1 MAKSNGVFKTSG
13 WVYFASVMM
22 FLAGLLHGVEGLV
35 ALFKENFFVVTPN
48 ALIAFNY
55 TTWGWIN
62 IVLAIVLLTAAASV
76 LAGGLWGRAVG
87 VIAAVLS
94 IVASMAFLSAY
105 PIWSILV
112 IVVDVLVIHALVVR
126 AEELRK

>member
-1 MAKSNGVFKTSG
+1 MAKSIGVFKTSG

-22 FLAGLLHGVEGLV
+22 FLAGLLHAVEGLV

-62 IVLAIVLLTAAASV
+62 IVLAIILLTAAASV

>member
-22 FLAGLLHGVEGLV
+22 FLAGLLHAVEGLV

-62 IVLAIVLLTAAASV
+62 IVLAIILLTAAASV

>member
-1 MAKSNGVFKTSG
+1 MAKSNGIFKTSG

-22 FLAGLLHGVEGLV
+22 FLSGLLHVVEGLT
-35 ALFKENFFVVTPN
+35 AIFKDNFFVVTQN

-55 TTWGWIN
+55 TAWGWIH
-62 IVLAIVLLTAAASV
+62 IAVGIILLTAAASV
-76 LAGGLWGRAVG
+76 LAGGTWGRVVG

-105 PIWSILV
+105 PLWSILV

>member
-1 MAKSNGVFKTSG
+1 MAKSNGMFKTSG

-22 FLAGLLHGVEGLV
+22 FLAGLLHAVQGLV
-35 ALFKENFFVVTPN
+35 ALFKDDFFVVAPN
-48 ALIAFNY
+48 ALIAFNF
-55 TTWGWIN
+55 TAWGWIN
-62 IVLAIVLLTAAASV
+62 IAMAIILLTAAASV
-76 LAGGLWGRAVG
+76 LAGGLWGRTVG

-94 IVASMAFLSAY
+94 IVGSMAFLSAY
-105 PIWSILV
+105 PLWSILI

>member
-22 FLAGLLHGVEGLV
+22 FLAGLLHAVEGLV

-55 TTWGWIN
+55 TT
-62 IVLAIVLLTAAASV
+62 
-76 LAGGLWGRAVG
+76 
-87 VIAAVLS
+87 
-94 IVASMAFLSAY
+94 
-105 PIWSILV
+105 
-112 IVVDVLVIHALVVR
+112 
-126 AEELRK
+126 

>member
-1 MAKSNGVFKTSG
+1 MAKSNGIFKTSG

-22 FLAGLLHGVEGLV
+22 FLAGFLHAIEGLV
-35 ALFKENFFVVTPN
+35 ALFKENFFVVAPN
-48 ALIAFNY
+48 ALIAFNF

-62 IVLAIVLLTAAASV
+62 IVLAIILLTAAVSV
-76 LAGGLWGRAVG
+76 LAGGLWGRVVG
-87 VIAAVLS
+87 VVAAVLS
-94 IVASMAFLSAY
+94 IIASMAFLSAY

-112 IVVDVLVIHALVVR
+112 IVVDILVIHALVVR

>member
-1 MAKSNGVFKTSG
+1 MAKSKGIFKTSG

-22 FLAGLLHGVEGLV
+22 FLAGFLHIIEGLV
-35 ALFKENFFVVTPN
+35 AIFKENFFVVTPN

-55 TTWGWIN
+55 TAWGWIHL
-62 IVLAIVLLTAAASV
+62 VLGIVLLTAAASV

-94 IVASMAFLSAY
+94 IVASMTFLAAY
-105 PIWSILV
+105 PIWSILI

>member
-1 MAKSNGVFKTSG
+1 MAKSNSIFKTSG

-22 FLAGLLHGVEGLV
+22 FLAGFLHAVEGLV
-35 ALFKENFFVVTPN
+35 ALFKHSFFVVTPN

-55 TTWGWIN
+55 TAWGWIH
-62 IVLAIVLLTAAASV
+62 IVLGIILLSAAASV
-76 LAGGLWGRAVG
+76 LTGGLWGRAVG

-105 PIWSILV
+105 PIWSVLV
-112 IVVDVLVIHALVVR
+112 IVVDVLIIHALVVR

>member
-1 MAKSNGVFKTSG
+1 MAKSNGIFKTSG

-22 FLAGLLHGVEGLV
+22 FLAGFLHVIEGLV
-35 ALFKENFFVVTPN
+35 AIFKENFFVVTPN

-55 TTWGWIN
+55 TAWGWIHL
-62 IVLAIVLLTAAASV
+62 VLGIVLLTAAASV
-76 LAGGLWGRAVG
+76 LAGGLWGRVIG

-94 IVASMAFLSAY
+94 IIASMTFLAAY
-105 PIWSILV
+105 PIWSALI

>member
-22 FLAGLLHGVEGLV
+22 FLAGLLHAVEGLV

-126 AEELRK
+126 A

>member
-22 FLAGLLHGVEGLV
+22 FLAGLLHAVEGLV

>member
-1 MAKSNGVFKTSG
+1 MAKSNGIFKTSG

-22 FLAGLLHGVEGLV
+22 FLAGLLHVVEGLV
-35 ALFKENFFVVTPN
+35 ALFKDNFFVVTPN

-55 TTWGWIN
+55 TAWGWIHL
-62 IVLAIVLLTAAASV
+62 VLGIILLTAAASV

>member
-22 FLAGLLHGVEGLV
+22 FLAGLLHAVEGLV

-94 IVASMAFLSAY
+94 IVASMAFLSEY